1 MKCHAYFE
9 NAKNKKIMKEGW
21 VLIYSDNELYQV
33 KIAEDILKQNG
44 IESHIVNKPDSAIP
58 SIGEAELY
66 APPEKA
72 DAAIKVLR
80 ENDIKI

>member
-1 MKCHAYFE
+1 
-9 NAKNKKIMKEGW
+9 MKEGW
-21 VLIYSDNELYQV
+21 VLIYSDSELYQV
-33 KIAEDILKQNG
+33 KIAEDVLKQNG

-72 DAAIKVLR
+72 EQAVKVLKDNNIKV
-80 ENDIKI
+80 